1 MALSDIARKIERA
14 TNKAALERTTRKGWT
29 PELTG
34 YAGYGNTEFVH
45 VLGRV
50 LMHDP
55 AAEATETWAQRGYRQ
70 FFTIQVNNLDVRV
83 TVNGKTVHGRTNY
96 NGYLDI
102 LVHEHGLGAGW
113 HEVVIEADGA
123 EPITSEVLIVS
134 EDSPLGVVSDIDDTV
149 MVTWLPRAMTAA
161 WNSWVKRTN
170 SRQPVEGMARF
181 YQQLQEQ
188 HPEMPFIYL
197 STGAWNTYDT
207 LVSFMEH
214 NGFPRGPLLLTDWGP
229 TPTGL
234 FRNGQEHK
242 RVQLR
247 NLFIAFPWMKWLLI
261 GDDGQHDPLTYGDA
275 ANEHPDRVAAV
286 AIRNLSPQEQLL
298 SHGSLGPLADANEEG
313 SFSIPLIQGGDGS
326 ELAAQMHKISAEL
339 EAEAFA
345 KDAAETDD
353 VE

>member
-14 TNKAALERTTRKGWT
+14 SNSAALRRSTRKGWV
-29 PELTG
+29 PKLLG

-45 VLGRV
+45 VIGRV

-55 AAEATETWAQRGYRQ
+55 ESAENETWAQRGYRQ
-70 FFTIQVNNLDVRV
+70 FFTIQVANLDISV
-83 TVNGKTVHGRTNY
+83 TVNGKTVTGHTNY
-96 NGYLDI
+96 NGYVDI
-102 LVHEHGLGAGW
+102 LVHEHGLAAGW
-113 HEVVIEADGA
+113 HEVTIDAAGA
-123 EPITSEVLIVS
+123 EPITAEVLIVS

-170 SRQPVEGMARF
+170 TRQPVEGMAGF
-181 YQQLQEQ
+181 YQELRAK
-188 HPEMPFIYL
+188 HPDMPFIYL

-207 LVSFMEH
+207 LVTFMEN
-214 NGFPRGPLLLTDWGP
+214 NGFPKGPLLLTDWGP

-298 SHGSLGPLADANEEG
+298 SHGSLAPLADANEEG
-313 SFSIPLIQGGDGS
+313 SFSIPLIQGENGNT
-326 ELAAQMHKISAEL
+326 LAAKMRGIEPEITSEVY
-339 EAEAFA
+339 
-345 KDAAETDD
+345 DSDS
-353 VE
+353 

>member
-1 MALSDIARKIERA
+1 MVGGANAREEFTDGGKNHAGFTQFWKDARDVVKEGGIRPYDEHARGRQLLAMGVEEISHAVQSYCGLARAGTTFDHEYAPGVIA
-14 TNKAALERTTRKGWT
+14 
-29 PELTG
+29 
-34 YAGYGNTEFVH
+34 
-45 VLGRV
+45 
-50 LMHDP
+50 D
-55 AAEATETWAQRGYRQ
+55 
-70 FFTIQVNNLDVRV
+70 D
-83 TVNGKTVHGRTNY
+83 
-96 NGYLDI
+96 LDI

-113 HEVVIEADGA
+113 HEVVTEADGA

-313 SFSIPLIQGGDGS
+313 SFSIPLIQGGSGS